1 MRQPVRSK
9 VNRLLVAAL
18 AATPMMA
25 CAASGEFTFV
35 VGDVSLTKPNGQ
47 RVTPARGTPVDAGDR
62 IATGTNGMAQL
73 TMVDNAR
80 LSLRPS
86 TQFQIEAY
94 PDKRDSADGAVLSL
108 FKGTLRT
115 FTGLLASTNRDKF
128 VMKTRVATVG
138 IRGSGNIL
146 YACEGQE
153 CDESVATGAQA
164 LAGVTVNHTIEGS
177 HAVANVLA
185 EARPGVPAQQGGVS
199 TLISG
204 PGQTVLVAGN
214 QPPRYIPTPQF
225 ISDAAISMT
234 AAKPAAPAASS
245 AAGGDTRNFSPSDVP
260 ALPVSQRT
268 NTPLVGN
275 NGLGFVN
282 DIDARGNLGF
292 DPNRL
297 QDIVIVAGSPFLGQ
311 ATTNQLDDTNGE
323 FRGYTAYAGSQSG
336 IQPAITGGTARD
348 GHAEF
353 INGASISMGRY
364 ENAGLGIF
372 GPGSATT
379 LPGSIH
385 WIVAPSGFP
394 TYLSDVLTGST
405 SYTLVSAT
413 APTNQNNTVGTLGS
427 ATLFINFTNRSMGID
442 ARVTMP
448 AAGSNPGGSWTLSTP
463 TAVPFAFNTFFASTA
478 DNLLISNGT
487 ASSSSSTNLT
497 GSVEGSFVGA
507 GLGAAILGY
516 GISDRTSGNSAN
528 WNFVSGVAAFRGER
542 LDESTPYR
550 EGRVSDPNNTLVNFI
565 RSYSTTNRPAEVV
578 SDSTGRVTAFSAP
591 YQGFGPHA
599 DYAIGTAQVVQSGAA
614 GDDESGLV
622 WGRWSGGTATV
633 SRNGQSFNIPLGS
646 ASLHYIFAATQ
657 SGPVQLPLTGTA
669 AYDVIGSTS
678 PTNSNGQ
685 VGTLGSAALNA
696 NFTNRTVD
704 ANVNI
709 SIANQ
714 AWAAGATGMPIY
726 REQYFSA
733 YTGNPIPGIPNP
745 TPLQMTCSPNC
756 GQGAS
761 GSIDG
766 FFTGR
771 TGGRAGM
778 MYNLGGNQGAIA
790 FGRRPGG

>member
-1 MRQPVRSK
+1 MRKPIRSK

-18 AATPMMA
+18 AATPLLA
-25 CAASGEFTFV
+25 GAASGEFTFV
-35 VGDVSLTKPNGQ
+35 VGDVSLTKANGQ

-62 IATGTNGMAQL
+62 IATGANGMAQL

-164 LAGVTVNHTIEGS
+164 QSGVTVNHTIEGS
-177 HAVANVLA
+177 HSVANVLA
-185 EARPGVPAQQGGVS
+185 EARPGVPAQQGGIS
-199 TLISG
+199 TLITG

-214 QPPRYIPTPQF
+214 QPPRYIPTPKF
-225 ISDAAISMT
+225 IGDAAISMT
-234 AAKPAAPAASS
+234 VAKPAEPAASS
-245 AAGGDTRNFSPSDVP
+245 AGGGDTRNFSPSDVP
-260 ALPVSQRT
+260 ALPASQRT

-292 DPNRL
+292 DPAQL

-311 ATTNQLDDTNGE
+311 AGANQLNDSNGE

-336 IQPAITGGTARD
+336 IQPVITGGTAHDAHNVFID
-348 GHAEF
+348 G
-353 INGASISMGRY
+353 SQISMGRY

-372 GPGSATT
+372 GSGSATT

-405 SYTLVSAT
+405 TYTLVSAT
-413 APTNQNNTVGTLGS
+413 APTNQSNTVGALGS
-427 ATLFINFTNRSMGID
+427 ATLFVNFSNRSLGLD

-448 AAGSNPGGSWTLSTP
+448 AAGSNAGGTWTLSTP
-463 TAVPFAFNTFFASTA
+463 TPVPFSFNTFFASTS
-478 DNLLISNGT
+478 DNLVVSNGP
-487 ASSSSSTNLT
+487 ASSSSNTNLT

-516 GISDRTSGNSAN
+516 GISDRTSGNNAN
-528 WNFVSGVAAFRGER
+528 WNFVSGVAAFQGDR
-542 LDESTPYR
+542 LDAATPYR
-550 EGRVSDPNNTLVNFI
+550 EGRVSDPNNTLSAFI
-565 RSYSTTNRPAEVV
+565 RSYSTTNRPGEVV
-578 SDSTGRVTAFSAP
+578 SDSTGRVTSFSAP

-599 DYAIGTAQVVQSGAA
+599 DYSIGTAQVVQSGI
-614 GDDESGLV
+614 DTETGLV
-622 WGRWSGGTATV
+622 WGRWGGGTATV
-633 SRNGQSFNIPLGS
+633 SHNGQSFNIPLGS
-646 ASLHYIFAATQ
+646 ASLHYIFAASQ
-657 SGPVQLPLTGTA
+657 SGPVSLPLTGTGT
-669 AYDVIGSTS
+669 YDVIGSTS
-678 PTNSNGQ
+678 PTNSAGQ
-685 VGTLGSAALNA
+685 VGNLSSAVLNA
-696 NFTNRTVD
+696 NFTSRTVD
-704 ANVNI
+704 ASVNI
-709 SIANQ
+709 AIANQ
-714 AWAAGATGMPIY
+714 TWSGGANNMPIY

-733 YTGNPIPGIPNP
+733 YSGTPIQGVPNLNPLTIS
-745 TPLQMTCSPNC
+745 CSPNC

-766 FFTGR
+766 FFTGN
-771 TGGRAGM
+771 TGQRAGL
-778 MYNLGGNQGAIA
+778 MYNLGGNQGAVA